1 MKGAPS
7 RPPDLSQR
15 LRLANRLMAPPG
27 DEVLT
32 LSLTQGLVDWLK
44 GLLAYDPATAAYGRA
59 HFEALAASE
68 WARALR
74 FERELSFIV
83 FRLRGTGPLPDG
95 PESETRVMALRAV
108 VEATQGVLRDG
119 GDALGRLDTLT
130 FAVLLPETGAS
141 GTRDVVRRLI
151 TAVGTALRDRA
162 DSLESVDLCSVT
174 LSRPSVGEKG
184 WRGALDAA
192 LRRLHAWPAIGAG
205 RISHLDILPAHSREV
220 G

>member
-1 MKGAPS
+1 
-7 RPPDLSQR
+7 
-15 LRLANRLMAPPG
+15 MAPPG

-44 GLLAYDPATAAYGRA
+44 GLLAYDPVTAAYGRA

-83 FRLRGTGPLPDG
+83 FRLRGSGPLPDG
-95 PESETRVMALRAV
+95 PESETRVSVLRAV

-119 GDALGRLDTLT
+119 GDALGRLDTLE
-130 FAVLLPETGAS
+130 FGVLLPETGTS

-151 TAVGTALRDRA
+151 TAVGTVLNDRA
-162 DSLESVDLCSVT
+162 DHADGLESVDLCSVT